1 MLQRYPILAGA
12 SIGGVAACL
21 PLNTIDNHVAG
32 RELFGED
39 LESVLHAT
47 GIDTRRVCRLP
58 TTTALDLSVQ
68 AAKRLIEEERLVTA
82 DCTGIVFVTHTPDS
96 WMPNNAS
103 LVQQMLGFSGWTAA
117 LDVNHACAGYP
128 YGLWVGGSLAVST
141 QSWVLVLDGDTSNH
155 HVSPYDKATAL
166 LLGDAGTATVIVPE
180 SDSRWRFSF
189 ETDGR
194 GREALTFPAGGA
206 RHPMTAADLQ
216 YTGDP
221 GSRRRGIDWT
231 MDGMAVF
238 AYMTQ
243 NMPRHVRALL
253 TEEHLTVEDLD
264 YAVLHQP
271 NGFMLRTIARG
282 IGIGLEKVP
291 TNVARFGN
299 LSSASIPTT
308 IVSELAEDVRQRST
322 RCLMSGFGAGLSIAS
337 VLMNLGPIVV
347 PELVEYDG

>member
-1 MLQRYPILAGA
+1 MVQRHPILAGV
-12 SIGGVAACL
+12 SIGGVAACV
-21 PLNTIDNHVAG
+21 PLNEVDNHVAG

-68 AAKRLIEEERLVTA
+68 AALRLIEEERLVIG

-103 LVQQMLGFSGWTAA
+103 LVQRVLGLSRLTAA

-141 QSWVLVLDGDTSNH
+141 QSWVLVLDGDTSNRH
-155 HVSPYDKATAL
+155 ISPHDKSTAL
-166 LLGDAGTATVIVPE
+166 LMGDAGTATVVVP
-180 SDSRWRFSF
+180 SGGAYWTFSF
-189 ETDGR
+189 ETDGS
-194 GREALTFPAGGA
+194 GRDVLSFPAGGA
-206 RHPMTAADLQ
+206 RRPVTATELE
-216 YTGDP
+216 YTGDR
-221 GSRRRGIDWT
+221 GSRRRGVDT
-231 MDGMAVF
+231 AMDGMAVF
-238 AYMTQ
+238 SYMTESV
-243 NMPRHVRALL
+243 PRHVRALL
-253 TEEHLTVEDLD
+253 AEEHVTVEDLD
-264 YAVLHQP
+264 YVILHQP

-282 IGIGLEKVP
+282 IGIALAKVP
-291 TNVARFGN
+291 TNVSSFGN
-299 LSSASIPTT
+299 LTSASIPAT
-308 IVSELAEDVRQRST
+308 IVSELAQDVRQRST
-322 RCLMSGFGAGLSIAS
+322 RCLMSGFGGGLSIAS